1 MEKSL
6 LVDVDC
12 CWRPLDKS
20 TKQSLCILHSLTN
33 FHKSFWCPINRGVE
47 NMYLQLVKWKSRI
60 LHGIVVGSAIF
71 ILITCLVVTRGVA
84 RARPFGAFSNKQFWR
99 LYYEWRFSRQRA
111 LLVKKCR
118 WRFIFAFKVPVQI
131 VLITQSWYCNL
142 ENSGSLAS
150 KENRVAHTNKTRD
163 NESECGLAKALT
175 ATTDIQQWS
184 KMIGMYMIVICKTW
198 MNLSQH
204 FLCLL

>member
-1 MEKSL
+1 VEKSL

-20 TKQSLCILHSLTN
+20 TNHSVFSTVWPIFTNPFGIQSIEVWRICI
-33 FHKSFWCPINRGVE
+33 W
-47 NMYLQLVKWKSRI
+47 QLVKWKSRI

-131 VLITQSWYCNL
+131 VLITQSWYCTL

-204 FLCLL
+204 FLRLL